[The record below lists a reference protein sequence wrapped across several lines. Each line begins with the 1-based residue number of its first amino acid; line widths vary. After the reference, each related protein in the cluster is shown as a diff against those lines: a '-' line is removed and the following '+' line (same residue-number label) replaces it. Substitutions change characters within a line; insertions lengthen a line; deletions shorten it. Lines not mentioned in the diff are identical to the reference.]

1 MKLSHKMVRSVVA
14 IGLIVGLTAAR
25 ADDHATASSGLVG
38 TWSLEVSAMR
48 GIQYLTLE
56 VIEEAGGYGGVVTGR
71 RGPVVIDAI
80 QVKGRAFSFRQKVT
94 SPMGKI
100 ELLYTGQ
107 IDTDRMQGEMQT
119 PRGAILFTGERTKED
134 RVVSL

>member
-1 MKLSHKMVRSVVA
+1 MKLNNKVLRRVVA
-14 IGLIVGLTAAR
+14 IGLVLGLTTAW
-25 ADDHATASSGLVG
+25 ADDHAASSGLVG
-38 TWSLEVSAMR
+38 TWALEVSAMR

-71 RGPVVIDAI
+71 RGPVIIEAI

-94 SPMGKI
+94 SPMGQI
-100 ELLYTGQ
+100 ELHYTGQ

-119 PRGAILFTGERTKED
+119 PRGAIMFTGKRTQ
-134 RVVSL
+134 

>member
-1 MKLSHKMVRSVVA
+1 
-14 IGLIVGLTAAR
+14 
-25 ADDHATASSGLVG
+25 
-38 TWSLEVSAMR
+38 MR

-107 IDTDRMQGEMQT
+107 IDTDQMQGEMQT
-119 PRGAILFTGERTKED
+119 PRGVIMFTGKRTQ
-134 RVVSL
+134 

>member
-1 MKLSHKMVRSVVA
+1 MKLNNKVLRRVVA
-14 IGLIVGLTAAR
+14 IGLVLGLTTAW
-25 ADDHATASSGLVG
+25 ADDHAASSGLVG
-38 TWSLEVSAMR
+38 TWALEVSAMR

-71 RGPVVIDAI
+71 RGPVIVDAI

-94 SPMGKI
+94 SPMGEI
-100 ELLYTGQ
+100 ELHYTGQ

-119 PRGAILFTGERTKED
+119 PRGVIMFTGNRTQ
-134 RVVSL
+134 

>member
-1 MKLSHKMVRSVVA
+1 MKLNNKVLSSIVA
-14 IGLIVGLTAAR
+14 IGLVLGLTTAW
-25 ADDHATASSGLVG
+25 ADDHAASSGLVG
-38 TWSLEVSAMR
+38 TWALEVSAMR

-56 VIEEAGGYGGVVTGR
+56 AIEEAGGYGGVVTGR
-71 RGPVVIDAI
+71 RGPVIIEAI

-119 PRGAILFTGERTKED
+119 PRGAIMFTGKRTQ
-134 RVVSL
+134 

>member
-25 ADDHATASSGLVG
+25 ADDHAAVSSFIVG
-38 TWSLEVSAMR
+38 TWALEISAAR
-48 GIQYLTLE
+48 GIQYPTLE
-56 VIEEAGGYGGVVTGR
+56 VTEEAGGYGGVITGR
-71 RGPVVIDAI
+71 RGSVVIDAI

-100 ELLYTGQ
+100 ELYYTGQ

-119 PRGAILFTGERTKED
+119 PRGVIMFTGNRTQ
-134 RVVSL
+134 

>member
-1 MKLSHKMVRSVVA
+1 MKLNNKGLSSIVA
-14 IGLIVGLTAAR
+14 IGLVLGLTTAW
-25 ADDHATASSGLVG
+25 ADDHAASSGLVG
-38 TWSLEVSAMR
+38 TWALEVSAMR

-71 RGPVVIDAI
+71 RGPVIIEAI

-119 PRGAILFTGERTKED
+119 PRGAIMFTGKRTQ
-134 RVVSL
+134 

>member
-1 MKLSHKMVRSVVA
+1 MKLNNKVLSSIVA
-14 IGLIVGLTAAR
+14 IGLVLGLTTAW
-25 ADDHATASSGLVG
+25 ADDHAASSGLVG
-38 TWSLEVSAMR
+38 TWALEVSAMR

-71 RGPVVIDAI
+71 RGPVIIEAI

-100 ELLYTGQ
+100 ELYYTGQ

-119 PRGAILFTGERTKED
+119 PRGVIMFTGKRTQ
-134 RVVSL
+134 

>member
-1 MKLSHKMVRSVVA
+1 MKLNNKVLSSIVA
-14 IGLIVGLTAAR
+14 IGLVLGLTTAW
-25 ADDHATASSGLVG
+25 ADDHAASSGLVG
-38 TWSLEVSAMR
+38 TWALEVSAMR

-56 VIEEAGGYGGVVTGR
+56 VIEEAGGFGGVVTGR
-71 RGPVVIDAI
+71 RGPVIIEAI

-119 PRGAILFTGERTKED
+119 PRGAIMFTGKRTQ
-134 RVVSL
+134 

>member
-1 MKLSHKMVRSVVA
+1 MKLNNKVLSSIVA
-14 IGLIVGLTAAR
+14 IGLVLGLTTAW
-25 ADDHATASSGLVG
+25 ADDHAASSGLVG
-38 TWSLEVSAMR
+38 TWALEVSAMR

-71 RGPVVIDAI
+71 RGPVIIEAI

-94 SPMGKI
+94 SPMGQI
-100 ELLYTGQ
+100 ELYYTGQ

-119 PRGAILFTGERTKED
+119 PRGAIMFTGKRTQ
-134 RVVSL
+134 

>member
-1 MKLSHKMVRSVVA
+1 MKLNNKVLRRVVA
-14 IGLIVGLTAAR
+14 IGLVLGLTTAW
-25 ADDHATASSGLVG
+25 ADDHAASSGLVG
-38 TWSLEVSAMR
+38 TWALEVSAMR

-71 RGPVVIDAI
+71 RGPVIIDAI

-94 SPMGKI
+94 SPMGQI
-100 ELLYTGQ
+100 ELHYTGQ

-119 PRGAILFTGERTKED
+119 PRGVIMFTGKRTH
-134 RVVSL
+134 

>member
-1 MKLSHKMVRSVVA
+1 MKLNNKVLRRVVA
-14 IGLIVGLTAAR
+14 IGLVLGLTTAW
-25 ADDHATASSGLVG
+25 ADDHAASSGLVG
-38 TWSLEVSAMR
+38 TWALEVSAMR

-71 RGPVVIDAI
+71 RGPVIIDAI

-94 SPMGKI
+94 SPMGQI
-100 ELLYTGQ
+100 ELYYTGQ

-119 PRGAILFTGERTKED
+119 PRGVIMFTGKRTQ
-134 RVVSL
+134 

>member
-1 MKLSHKMVRSVVA
+1 MKLNNKVLRRVVA
-14 IGLIVGLTAAR
+14 IGLVLGLTTAW

-71 RGPVVIDAI
+71 RGPVIIDAI

-119 PRGAILFTGERTKED
+119 PRGVIMFTGKRTQ
-134 RVVSL
+134 

>member
-1 MKLSHKMVRSVVA
+1 MKLNNKVLRSVVA
-14 IGLIVGLTAAR
+14 IGLVLGLTTAW
-25 ADDHATASSGLVG
+25 ADDHAASSGLVG
-38 TWSLEVSAMR
+38 TWALEVSAMR

-71 RGPVVIDAI
+71 RGPVLIEAI

-119 PRGAILFTGERTKED
+119 PRGAIMFTGKRTQ
-134 RVVSL
+134 

>member
-1 MKLSHKMVRSVVA
+1 MKLNNKVLSSVVA
-14 IGLIVGLTAAR
+14 IGLVLGLTTAW
-25 ADDHATASSGLVG
+25 ADDHAIASSGLVG

-71 RGPVVIDAI
+71 RGPVIIDAI

-94 SPMGKI
+94 SPMGEI
-100 ELLYTGQ
+100 ELHYSGQ
-107 IDTDRMQGEMQT
+107 IDSDRMQGELQT
-119 PRGAILFTGERTKED
+119 PRGAILFTGERTK
-134 RVVSL
+134 

>member
-1 MKLSHKMVRSVVA
+1 MKLNNKVLSSIVA
-14 IGLIVGLTAAR
+14 IGLVLGLTTAW
-25 ADDHATASSGLVG
+25 ADDHAASSGLVG
-38 TWSLEVSAMR
+38 TWALEVSAMR

-56 VIEEAGGYGGVVTGR
+56 VIEEAGGFGGVVTGR
-71 RGPVVIDAI
+71 RGPVIVDAI

-119 PRGAILFTGERTKED
+119 PRGAIMFTGKRTQ
-134 RVVSL
+134 

>member
-1 MKLSHKMVRSVVA
+1 MKLNNKVLSSIVA
-14 IGLIVGLTAAR
+14 IGLVLGLTTAW
-25 ADDHATASSGLVG
+25 ADDHAASSGLVG
-38 TWSLEVSAMR
+38 TWALEVSAMR

-100 ELLYTGQ
+100 ELHYTGQ

-119 PRGAILFTGERTKED
+119 PRGVIMFTGKRTK
-134 RVVSL
+134 

>member
-1 MKLSHKMVRSVVA
+1 MKLNNKVLSSIVA
-14 IGLIVGLTAAR
+14 IGLVLGLTTAW
-25 ADDHATASSGLVG
+25 ADDHAASSGLVG
-38 TWSLEVSAMR
+38 TWALEVRAMR

-71 RGPVVIDAI
+71 RGPVIIEAI

-100 ELLYTGQ
+100 ELHYTGQ

-119 PRGAILFTGERTKED
+119 PRGVIMFTGKRTQ
-134 RVVSL
+134 

>member
-1 MKLSHKMVRSVVA
+1 MKINNKVLSSVVA
-14 IGLIVGLTAAR
+14 IGLVLGLTTAW

-56 VIEEAGGYGGVVTGR
+56 VTEEAGGYGGVITGR
-71 RGPVVIDAI
+71 RGSVVIDAI

-100 ELLYTGQ
+100 ELHYTGQ

-119 PRGAILFTGERTKED
+119 PRGVIMFTGNRTQ
-134 RVVSL
+134 

>member
-1 MKLSHKMVRSVVA
+1 MKINNKVLSSVVA
-14 IGLIVGLTAAR
+14 IGLVLGLTTAW
-25 ADDHATASSGLVG
+25 ADDHATASFGLVG

-71 RGPVVIDAI
+71 RGSVIIDAI

-107 IDTDRMQGEMQT
+107 IDTDQMQGEMQT
-119 PRGAILFTGERTKED
+119 PPGVIMFTGNRTQ
-134 RVVSL
+134 

>member
-14 IGLIVGLTAAR
+14 LGLIVGLTAAW
-25 ADDHATASSGLVG
+25 ADDHAAVSSFIVG
-38 TWSLEVSAMR
+38 TWALEISAAR
-48 GIQYLTLE
+48 GIQYPTLE
-56 VIEEAGGYGGVVTGR
+56 VTEEAGGYGGVVTGR

-107 IDTDRMQGEMQT
+107 IDTDQMQGEMQT
-119 PRGAILFTGERTKED
+119 PRGVIMFTGNRTQ
-134 RVVSL
+134 

>member
-14 IGLIVGLTAAR
+14 IGLIIGLTSAW

-71 RGPVVIDAI
+71 RGPVIIDAI

-100 ELLYTGQ
+100 ELHYTGQ
-107 IDTDRMQGEMQT
+107 IDTDQMQGEMQT
-119 PRGAILFTGERTKED
+119 PRGVIMFTGNRTQ
-134 RVVSL
+134 

>member
-1 MKLSHKMVRSVVA
+1 MALEIS
-14 IGLIVGLTAAR
+14 AA
-25 ADDHATASSGLVG
+25 
-38 TWSLEVSAMR
+38 R
-48 GIQYLTLE
+48 GIQYPTLE
-56 VIEEAGGYGGVVTGR
+56 VTEEAGDYGGVITGR
-71 RGPVVIDAI
+71 RGSVVIDAI

-119 PRGAILFTGERTKED
+119 PRGVIMFTGKRTQ
-134 RVVSL
+134 

>member
-1 MKLSHKMVRSVVA
+1 MKLNNKVLRRVVA
-14 IGLIVGLTAAR
+14 IGLVLGLTTAW
-25 ADDHATASSGLVG
+25 ADDHAIASSGLVG
-38 TWSLEVSAMR
+38 TWSLEVRAMR

-56 VIEEAGGYGGVVTGR
+56 VIEEAGGFGGVVTGR
-71 RGPVVIDAI
+71 RGPVIVDAI

-100 ELLYTGQ
+100 ELHYTGH

-119 PRGAILFTGERTKED
+119 PRGVIMFTGKRTQ
-134 RVVSL
+134 

>member
-1 MKLSHKMVRSVVA
+1 MKLNNKVLSSIVA
-14 IGLIVGLTAAR
+14 IGLVLGLTTAW
-25 ADDHATASSGLVG
+25 ADDHAASSGLVG
-38 TWSLEVSAMR
+38 TWALEVSAMR

-71 RGPVVIDAI
+71 RGPVIIDAI

-94 SPMGKI
+94 SPMGQI
-100 ELLYTGQ
+100 ELYYTGQ

-119 PRGAILFTGERTKED
+119 PRGVIMFTGNRTQ
-134 RVVSL
+134 

>member
-1 MKLSHKMVRSVVA
+1 MKLNNKVLSSIVA
-14 IGLIVGLTAAR
+14 IGLTTAW
-25 ADDHATASSGLVG
+25 ADDHAASSGLVG
-38 TWSLEVSAMR
+38 TWALEVSAMR

-71 RGPVVIDAI
+71 RGPVIIEAI

-119 PRGAILFTGERTKED
+119 PRGAIMFTGKRTQ
-134 RVVSL
+134 

>member
-1 MKLSHKMVRSVVA
+1 MKLNNKVLRRVVA
-14 IGLIVGLTAAR
+14 IGLVLGLTTAW

-71 RGPVVIDAI
+71 RGPVIVDAI

-100 ELLYTGQ
+100 ELHYTGQ
-107 IDTDRMQGEMQT
+107 IDTYRMQGEMQT
-119 PRGAILFTGERTKED
+119 PRGVIMFTGKRTQ
-134 RVVSL
+134 